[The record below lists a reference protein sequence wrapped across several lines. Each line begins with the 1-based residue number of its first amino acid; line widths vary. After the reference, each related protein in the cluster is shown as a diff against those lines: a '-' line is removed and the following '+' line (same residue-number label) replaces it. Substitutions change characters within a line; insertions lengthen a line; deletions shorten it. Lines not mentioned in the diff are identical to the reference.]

1 MKIRMCKATAIVF
14 EVFPRKSSEAKWI
27 PGCEG
32 LSWEIGLSHMRLP
45 FSQCISTSIYISY
58 IYIYMYIYMYIYIYV
73 YIYVYIYIYVII
85 YV

>member
-14 EVFPRKSSEAKWI
+14 EVFPRNSSEAKWI

-32 LSWEIGLSHMRLP
+32 LSSEIGLSHMRLP
-45 FSQCISTSIYISY
+45 FSQCISIYIC
-58 IYIYMYIYMYIYIYV
+58 IC
-73 YIYVYIYIYVII
+73 IYIYVII

>member
-14 EVFPRKSSEAKWI
+14 EVFPQNSSEAKWI

-45 FSQCISTSIYISY
+45 FSQCISTSIYIS
-58 IYIYMYIYMYIYIYV
+58 IYISIYV
-73 YIYVYIYIYVII
+73 YIYVYIYVII